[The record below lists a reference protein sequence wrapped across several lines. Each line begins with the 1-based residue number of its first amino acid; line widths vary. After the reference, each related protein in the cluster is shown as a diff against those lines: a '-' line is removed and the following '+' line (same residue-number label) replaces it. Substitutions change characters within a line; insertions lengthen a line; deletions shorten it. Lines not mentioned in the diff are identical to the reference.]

1 MKFYKSCI
9 VMAMSVLMLQCAA
22 VAATF
27 TVPAGGD
34 SVVVSSDASYDS
46 ITVAGTL
53 VVSGAKLACTSPLAV
68 TGGTVILEDGATLTA
83 AGVTASSADSK
94 IEFNGGRLVTSG
106 QIKADGVVLSLSGN
120 GGDVL
125 LDFNLPAWA
134 YAFSASSNGKVKTD
148 GNGRLVVSL
157 AKSPQGLGLVGN
169 KSYLQMSQTGRT
181 EIRDGVLS
189 ADYDCF
195 PNSGELFV
203 ATGAELYIGG
213 MWLTVGSLTGP
224 GRITGRE
231 GGQVKISVPE
241 GGTGYCYSSLDSA
254 LALIK
259 DGAGVL
265 KVIGR
270 MPSAFTVNGGEI
282 RAVPRSEVGYSQF
295 KFKVDGVGVSSL
307 TGMQLNE
314 LAFFAGEEDVT
325 SGYVGKPSFDNSEG
339 IYNGDK
345 IFDRADGKWWY
356 TYSTDPS
363 FEKAWVSVVYPE
375 RRVITGYKIKSSDW
389 GGDAPKSWRLY
400 GRDEG
405 GEWELIDQRVDDE
418 NVPKPVNNWSGKY
431 VVSCSAN
438 PGTLDIQSLTLAK
451 GTKLSAPADTRLTIA
466 DLTDNGASYS
476 FAAGSSVDIAAAS
489 DYETTGMI
497 GEGDFI
503 KSGAANLVSYGTV
516 APASLH
522 VKGGVLTFR
531 TPVALKQWKLAIGD
545 VVDASGNELTF
556 GEFAVYDQNGNRL
569 NVTGSA
575 TMGSVASSFSSTQ
588 AGYLYDGKD
597 NDNQAWV
604 NWGNLQV
611 NAADETT
618 WPWTSFT
625 LADTAPAVYGYNL
638 RTATYPS
645 NGRPKTWKLYARATS
660 SDDWLLIDEQK
671 DVISPVASYAWYD
684 GSYEFPGKPLW
695 RLQTDSDASVAAFSP
710 SVPVTVD
717 PGATL
722 DLTAASG
729 TQLSDIRLNGDA
741 EGFGTIR
748 GGTFAAEGTVRVTF
762 AGEVPRAPYELP
774 LKIVG
779 ATGTSELRNWTLIV
793 NGRIIANKHL
803 VVGADGMLTVQ
814 PVGFVIG
821 IR

>member
-1 MKFYKSCI
+1 
-9 VMAMSVLMLQCAA
+9 MSVLTLQCAA
-22 VAATF
+22 AAATF
-27 TVPAGGD
+27 MVPAGGD
-34 SVVVSSDASYDS
+34 PVVVSSDASYDT

-68 TGGTVILEDGATLTA
+68 TGGSVILEDGATLTA

-157 AKSPQGLGLVGN
+157 AKSPQGLGLVVN
-169 KSYLQMSQTGRT
+169 NSSLQMLQTGRT
-181 EIRDGVLS
+181 EIRGGVLS

-203 ATGAELYIGG
+203 AAGADLYIGG

-224 GRITGRE
+224 GRITGIN
-231 GGQVKISVPE
+231 GGQVKVSVPE
-241 GGTGYCYSSLDSA
+241 GGTGCCYSSLDSA

-363 FEKAWVSVVYPE
+363 FEKAWVSVAYPE

-389 GGDAPKSWRLY
+389 GGDVPKSWRLY
-400 GRDEG
+400 GRDES

-418 NVPKPVNNWSGKY
+418 NVPEPVNNWSGLY
-431 VVSCSAN
+431 AVSYSAN
-438 PGTLDIQSLTLAK
+438 PGTLDIRSLTLAK
-451 GTKLSAPADTRLTIA
+451 GTKLSAVADTRLSIA
-466 DLTDNGASYS
+466 ALTDNGASYS

-489 DYETTGMI
+489 DDETTGMI

-503 KSGAANLVSYGTV
+503 LSGAANLVSYGTV
-516 APASLH
+516 TPASLH

-531 TPVALKQWKLAIGD
+531 TPIALKQWKLVIGD
-545 VVDASGNELTF
+545 VFDASGNELAF

-575 TMGSVASSFSSTQ
+575 TMASKSSSFSSTQ
-588 AGYLYDGKD
+588 ADYLYDGKD
-597 NDNQAWV
+597 NSQAWV
-604 NWGNLQV
+604 NWSNLKV

-625 LADTAPAVYGYNL
+625 LSGSAPAVYGYNL
-638 RTATYPS
+638 RTATYDS
-645 NGRPKTWKLYARATS
+645 KGRPKTWKLYARATS
-660 SDDWLLIDEQK
+660 SDDWVLIDEKK
-671 DVISPVASYAWYD
+671 DVATPSASYTWYD
-684 GSYEFPGKPLW
+684 GSYEFPGRPAWL
-695 RLQTDSDASVAAFSP
+695 LQSESGGAVAAFAST
-710 SVPVTVD
+710 VPVTVG

-722 DLTAASG
+722 DLTAASQ

>member
-1 MKFYKSCI
+1 MKIQKTCI
-9 VMAMSVLMLQCAA
+9 VLAMSVLTLQCAA
-22 VAATF
+22 AAATF
-27 TVPAGGD
+27 MVPAGGD
-34 SVVVSSDASYDS
+34 PVVVSSDASYDC
-46 ITVAGTL
+46 ITVEGTL
-53 VVSGAKLACTSPLAV
+53 VVSGSKLTSAGQLIL

-106 QIKADGVVLSLSGN
+106 QIKADGVALSLSGN
-120 GGDVL
+120 GDDVL

-203 ATGAELYIGG
+203 AAGAELYIGG

-224 GRITGRE
+224 GRITGIN
-231 GGQVKISVPE
+231 GGQVKISVSE
-241 GGTGYCYSSLDSA
+241 GGTGCCYSSLDSA

-282 RAVPRSEVGYSQF
+282 RTVPRSEVGYSQF

-363 FEKAWVSVVYPE
+363 FEKAWVSVAYPE

-389 GGDAPKSWRLY
+389 GGDVPKSWRLY
-400 GRDEG
+400 GRDES

-418 NVPKPVNNWSGKY
+418 NVPEPVNNWSGKY
-431 VVSCSAN
+431 AVSYSAN

-451 GTKLSAPADTRLTIA
+451 GTKLSAVADTRLTIA
-466 DLTDNGASYS
+466 DLTDNGASYL
-476 FAAGSSVDIAAAS
+476 FAAGSSVEIAAAS
-489 DYETTGMI
+489 YYETTGMI

-516 APASLH
+516 TPASLH
-522 VKGGVLTFR
+522 VKGGTLTFR
-531 TPVALKQWKLAIGD
+531 SPIALKQWKLVIGD

-597 NDNQAWV
+597 NSNQAWV

-638 RTATYPS
+638 RTATYDS

-671 DVISPVASYAWYD
+671 DVVSPVASYAWYD

-722 DLTAASG
+722 DLTAASQ

-748 GGTFAAEGTVRVTF
+748 GGTFAAEGIVRVTF

-774 LKIVG
+774 LKLD
-779 ATGTSELRNWTLIV
+779 GTTDASALRNWTLIV